1 MILTM
6 TEELD
11 RMIQRIEEDIENGR
25 PTNMPQ
31 RSKDFTSDVIVS
43 IAFGE
48 NWGGRDDHPAQ
59 VYLDKVSAPLTGL
72 STDLVS
78 ISLASMQREIFASME
93 RFSTKKCEKLW
104 KDALQ

>member
-1 MILTM
+1 MLEKKEWAEKRRAFNPAFGPAFLKNMILTM

-11 RMIQRIEEDIENGR
+11 RMIQHIEEDIENGR

-48 NWGGRDDHPAQ
+48 NWEEEMITRLK
-59 VYLDKVSAPLTGL
+59 YILTK
-72 STDLVS
+72 SVRS
-78 ISLASMQREIFASME
+78 
-93 RFSTKKCEKLW
+93 
-104 KDALQ
+104 